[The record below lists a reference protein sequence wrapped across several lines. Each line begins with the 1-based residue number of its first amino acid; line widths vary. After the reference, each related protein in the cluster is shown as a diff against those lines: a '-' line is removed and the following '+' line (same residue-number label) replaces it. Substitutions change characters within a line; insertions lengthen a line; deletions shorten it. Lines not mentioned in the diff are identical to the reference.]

1 MFDAINKAL
10 PFIILPVIA
19 KYLNTSEFGIVS
31 NYLTLYQ
38 IAYILITYSTYT
50 RLSTDYYRKDFNLK
64 EGFSNLTHLMGFN
77 FIISLILTCIFTVWI
92 EESLCISLIWQILA
106 IITAYFAG
114 VGNLF
119 TTLLVMKEKSV
130 MYGIIQ
136 NLQSI
141 LLFFFTLLLVAV
153 IPLNWHGRVIAQVIS
168 TFVLSVFAIL
178 IAKQKFGVL
187 SFSLNKDLINVYYK
201 WGFPLLPHTLALWL
215 KSGMDKILVT
225 KFLGLAINGVFSLSM
240 TLGSIMSLITTSF
253 FNVYSPYVFKQLS
266 IYQESDVQGQI
277 LVINKLRKQFM
288 LFILGYGLL
297 SIVSYYVLKIIISLF
312 FSGDYLIAITYLP
325 WVLFANFV
333 NSIYTVF
340 SSFLFYN
347 RKNKFIAT
355 TTIASA
361 IIQIVLNLL
370 LLPAIGVLGVLI
382 ANVLS
387 TSYVAVLTIIGARK
401 QYPLLFYKNYE

>member
-1 MFDAINKAL
+1 
-10 PFIILPVIA
+10 
-19 KYLNTSEFGIVS
+19 
-31 NYLTLYQ
+31 
-38 IAYILITYSTYT
+38 
-50 RLSTDYYRKDFNLK
+50 
-64 EGFSNLTHLMGFN
+64 MGFN

-201 WGFPLLPHTLALWL
+201 WGFPLLPHTLSFWL

>member
-1 MFDAINKAL
+1 
-10 PFIILPVIA
+10 
-19 KYLNTSEFGIVS
+19 
-31 NYLTLYQ
+31 
-38 IAYILITYSTYT
+38 
-50 RLSTDYYRKDFNLK
+50 
-64 EGFSNLTHLMGFN
+64 
-77 FIISLILTCIFTVWI
+77 
-92 EESLCISLIWQILA
+92 
-106 IITAYFAG
+106 
-114 VGNLF
+114 
-119 TTLLVMKEKSV
+119 
-130 MYGIIQ
+130 
-136 NLQSI
+136 
-141 LLFFFTLLLVAV
+141 
-153 IPLNWHGRVIAQVIS
+153 
-168 TFVLSVFAIL
+168 
-178 IAKQKFGVL
+178 
-187 SFSLNKDLINVYYK
+187 
-201 WGFPLLPHTLALWL
+201 
-215 KSGMDKILVT
+215 
-225 KFLGLAINGVFSLSM
+225 
-240 TLGSIMSLITTSF
+240 MSLITTSF